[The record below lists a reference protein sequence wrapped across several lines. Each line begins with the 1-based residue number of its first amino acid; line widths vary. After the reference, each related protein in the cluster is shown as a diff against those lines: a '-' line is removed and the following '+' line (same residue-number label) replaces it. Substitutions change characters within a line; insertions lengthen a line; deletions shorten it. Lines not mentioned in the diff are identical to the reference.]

1 MSDIADAGE
10 PKVAAGF
17 GWTDATLLDAGG
29 TGESI
34 FEMGFCTTVD
44 GGAVTPNAPIIPSAG
59 VAAMG
64 ATGAP
69 TVGAGAPIIGTGA
82 VAGAPIISAAAVVG
96 AAVVGA
102 AVAAAAVVG
111 AAVVG
116 AIGAAVAAAAA
127 AFAVVLGWLCC
138 HTIIKLKPITNNGKN
153 KIPHA
158 TISAPLWE
166 SKSINKTLINPMS
179 AC

>member
-10 PKVAAGF
+10 PTVAAGF

-44 GGAVTPNAPIIPSAG
+44 GVAVTPNAPIIPAAG
-59 VAAMG
+59 VDAMG

-69 TVGAGAPIIGTGA
+69 TVGAGAPIIGT
-82 VAGAPIISAAAVVG
+82 
-96 AAVVGA
+96 A
-102 AVAAAAVVG
+102 AVAAAAVAAAAVAAAAVAGAVG
-111 AAVVG
+111 AVAAVAGVAG
-116 AIGAAVAAAAA
+116 VAGVAAAAA

-166 SKSINKTLINPMS
+166 SKSINKTLINPIS

>member
-10 PKVAAGF
+10 PIVAAGF
-17 GWTDATLLDAGG
+17 GWTDATVLDAGG

-44 GGAVTPNAPIIPSAG
+44 GGAVTPNAPIIPAAG

-102 AVAAAAVVG
+102 
-111 AAVVG
+111 
-116 AIGAAVAAAAA
+116 IGAAVAAA
-127 AFAVVLGWLCC
+127 VLGWLCC

>member
-1 MSDIADAGE
+1 M
-10 PKVAAGF
+10 AAGF

-44 GGAVTPNAPIIPSAG
+44 GGAVTPNAPIIPAAG

-69 TVGAGAPIIGTGA
+69 TVGAGAPTIGTGA

-102 AVAAAAVVG
+102 AVVG
-111 AAVVG
+111 AAVV
-116 AIGAAVAAAAA
+116 AGAAVAAAAA
-127 AFAVVLGWLCC
+127 AAFAAVLGWLCC

-166 SKSINKTLINPMS
+166 SKSINKTLINPIS